1 VNETVFIT
9 YGKTT
14 SWKNMVEPGQP
25 KTYIYTHLDGKA
37 KKDTCAYKHKEFFLT
52 FINLLVQED
61 LSNLMLGFMGL

>member
-1 VNETVFIT
+1 
-9 YGKTT
+9 
-14 SWKNMVEPGQP
+14 MVEPGQP